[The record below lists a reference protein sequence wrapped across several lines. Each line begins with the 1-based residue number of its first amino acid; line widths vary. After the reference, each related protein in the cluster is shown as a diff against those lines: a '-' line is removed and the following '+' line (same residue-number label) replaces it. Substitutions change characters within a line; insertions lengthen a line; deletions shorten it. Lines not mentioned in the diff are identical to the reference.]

1 MLLTNSGSIP
11 LADQPSQLVVH
22 TSDEVDNIVERINI
36 TDEVLVLGRH
46 HCAIVP
52 SECFFL

>member
-22 TSDEVDNIVERINI
+22 TSDEVDNIVERVDI

-46 HCAIVP
+46 LCYSTI
-52 SECFFL
+52 